1 LYLEV
6 IMKLKKVL
14 LLILLFGHLE
24 SFGQQPANRNS
35 LKDTTI
41 NKTLEEQNH
50 SIITYIPPAAFI
62 TWGILSFHIKGIR
75 QIDYNVYNDMQKDH
89 PGFKTHADNYLQF
102 APAVIVYGLNLAG
115 VQGKHNFTDRTALYL
130 LSEGIFAGS
139 TFTVKNLSKRARPSD
154 KDNYSFPSGHTGNAF
169 AAAEFLNQE
178 YGDISPWYGIAGYSI
193 AASTGILRVY
203 NNAHWFSDV
212 VAGAGV
218 GILSTKIAYL
228 IYPLIKKQFTSDK
241 GINGTRTMIMPT
253 YHDQTF
259 GFSYIK
265 TL

>member
-1 LYLEV
+1 
-6 IMKLKKVL
+6 MDPRKVL
-14 LLILLFGHLE
+14 LLILLFGNLE
-24 SFGQQPANRNS
+24 SFGQQPANAGS

-62 TWGILSFHIKGIR
+62 TWGILSFHVKGIR

-115 VQGKHNFTDRTALYL
+115 VQGKHNFADRTALYV

-139 TFTVKNLSKRARPSD
+139 TFMVKNLSKRTRPSD
-154 KDNYSFPSGHTGNAF
+154 KDKYSFPSGHTGNAF

-178 YGDISPWYGIAGYSI
+178 YSDISTWYGIAGYSI
-193 AASTGILRVY
+193 AATTGILRVY

-228 IYPLIKKQFTSDK
+228 IYPYIKKQFSSGKEDKHTST
-241 GINGTRTMIMPT
+241 IIIPT
-253 YHDQTF
+253 YQNQTF
-259 GFSYIK
+259 GFTFVK

>member
-1 LYLEV
+1 MLSRKIL
-6 IMKLKKVL
+6 LVL
-14 LLILLFGHLE
+14 LLTIPFKT
-24 SFGQQPANRNS
+24 FAQQPVEADS
-35 LKDTTI
+35 LKTATTH
-41 NKTLEEQNH
+41 KTIEEQNH
-50 SIITYIPPAAFI
+50 SIVTYIPPAAFI
-62 TWGILSFHIKGIR
+62 TWGILSFHVKGIR

-102 APAVIVYGLNLAG
+102 APAAIVYGLNLAG
-115 VQGKHNFTDRTALYL
+115 VQGKHNFADRTALYV

-139 TFTVKNLSKRARPSD
+139 TFTVKNLSKRTRPSD
-154 KDNYSFPSGHTGNAF
+154 KDKYSFPSGHTGNAF

-193 AASTGILRVY
+193 AATTGILRVY

-228 IYPLIKKQFTSDK
+228 VYPYIKKQFSSGKGDK
-241 GINGTRTMIMPT
+241 NTGTMIIPT
-253 YHDQTF
+253 YQNQMF
-259 GFSYIK
+259 GFSFVK

>member
-1 LYLEV
+1 MFFKKYIFVL
-6 IMKLKKVL
+6 IM
-14 LLILLFGHLE
+14 ILPVT
-24 SFGQQPANRNS
+24 SFAQQPEVTDS
-35 LKDTTI
+35 LKTDTTH
-41 NKTLEEQNH
+41 KTIEEQNH
-50 SIITYIPPAAFI
+50 SIITYIPPAAFV

-89 PGFKTHADNYLQF
+89 PGFKTHADNYLQY
-102 APAVIVYGLNLAG
+102 APAAIVYGLNLAG
-115 VQGKHNFTDRTALYL
+115 VHGKHNFADRTALYV

-139 TFTVKNLSKRARPSD
+139 TFTVKNLSKRTRPSD
-154 KDNYSFPSGHTGNAF
+154 ADKYSFPSGHTGNAF
-169 AAAEFLNQE
+169 ASAEFLNQE

-193 AASTGILRVY
+193 AATTGILRVY

-228 IYPLIKKQFTSDK
+228 VYPYIKNQFGHGKNNKDTS
-241 GINGTRTMIMPT
+241 TMIMPT
-253 YHDQTF
+253 YQNSMF
-259 GFSYIK
+259 GFTFVK